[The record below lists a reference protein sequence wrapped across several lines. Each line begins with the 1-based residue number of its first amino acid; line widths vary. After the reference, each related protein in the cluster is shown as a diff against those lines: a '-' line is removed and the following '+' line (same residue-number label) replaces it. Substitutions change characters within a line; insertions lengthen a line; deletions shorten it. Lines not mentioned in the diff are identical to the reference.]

1 MRSLHTK
8 TGGQPPLAAT
18 RESLCAAM
26 NTQHSQK
33 QIKVKKKKKK
43 TQVAVTR
50 GRDSGIPS
58 STTKWPWDTFL
69 TLSLILICI
78 WGLQGYSED

>member
-1 MRSLHTK
+1 M
-8 TGGQPPLAAT
+8 
-18 RESLCAAM
+18 
-26 NTQHSQK
+26 
-33 QIKVKKKKKK
+33 
-43 TQVAVTR
+43 R